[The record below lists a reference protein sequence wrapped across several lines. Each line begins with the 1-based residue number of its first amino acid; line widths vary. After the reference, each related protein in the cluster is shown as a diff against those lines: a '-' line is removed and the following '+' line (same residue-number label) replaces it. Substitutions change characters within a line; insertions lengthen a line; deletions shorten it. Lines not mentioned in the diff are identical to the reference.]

1 MPKTI
6 VRDNESLDDALR
18 RFKRDVSRAGT
29 LQETRRREFYLKPSV
44 AKKEKQREN
53 RKRKYSH

>member
-53 RKRKYSH
+53 RKRRFSH

>member
-1 MPKTI
+1 MPKTV
-6 VRDNESLDDALR
+6 VRENESLEDALR

-29 LQETRRREFYLKPSV
+29 IQEARKREFYLKPSV
-44 AKKEKQREN
+44 ARKEKIREN